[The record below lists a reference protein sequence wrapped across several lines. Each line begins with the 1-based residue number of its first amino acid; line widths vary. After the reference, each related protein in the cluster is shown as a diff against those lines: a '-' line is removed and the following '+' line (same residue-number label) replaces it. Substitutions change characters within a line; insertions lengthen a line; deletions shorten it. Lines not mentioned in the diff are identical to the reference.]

1 VTAAP
6 PFEDGAVKFKVAW
19 VSPDVT
25 VVSVGAPGTV
35 AVGEVVPPPP
45 ELPPPPPQLVNDK
58 QITIN
63 NARDPSTVAR
73 MLVSVPSI

>member
-1 VTAAP
+1 MTAAP

-45 ELPPPPPQLVNDK
+45 ELPPPQLVNDK
-58 QITIN
+58 QISIN
-63 NARDPSTVAR
+63 NARDLSTVAC
-73 MLVSVPSI
+73 MLVTVH